1 MPQDEVEYDQ
11 TLLIADNHLRSSME
25 KKNGENLWSLY
36 NTTAPVTEFNGKL
49 TDYDTRDY
57 PYTNLLNMKEGAFI
71 EIKDGVGI
79 RLEPKDS
86 KLQST
91 IGTIPNQLSDSSEE
105 NENNLLMHIH
115 QHLNVTQ
122 DGNPVVVPANIGI
135 DPKLHSDDSLD
146 IYGPQKSPLH
156 THTDTGT
163 IHVESKIITN
173 YTLGEFL
180 DVWGIDLDN
189 KVVKAI
195 VNSKN
200 VSDYDSHVLKDG
212 DNINLVICRSNYS
225 NASNAC

>member
-1 MPQDEVEYDQ
+1 MEYDK
-11 TLLIADNHLRSSME
+11 TLLIADNHMRSSMK

-36 NTTAPVTEFNGKL
+36 NTTAPVIEFNGKL
-49 TDYDTRDY
+49 ADYDTRDY
-57 PYTNLLNMKEGAFI
+57 PYTNLLNMKEGSFI
-71 EIKDGVGI
+71 EIKDGVDI
-79 RLEPKDS
+79 KLEPKDS
-86 KLQST
+86 KIQSS
-91 IGTIPNQLSDSSEE
+91 IGTMPNDLTDSSEE
-105 NENNLLMHIH
+105 NENNLLMHTH
-115 QHLNVTQ
+115 QHLTVTQ
-122 DGNPVVVPANIGI
+122 DGNPMVVPANIGI

-180 DVWGIDLDN
+180 DIWGMELDN
-189 KVVKAI
+189 KVVKAVI
-195 VNSKN
+195 NSKS

-212 DNINLVICRSNYS
+212 DNINLIICRSNYS